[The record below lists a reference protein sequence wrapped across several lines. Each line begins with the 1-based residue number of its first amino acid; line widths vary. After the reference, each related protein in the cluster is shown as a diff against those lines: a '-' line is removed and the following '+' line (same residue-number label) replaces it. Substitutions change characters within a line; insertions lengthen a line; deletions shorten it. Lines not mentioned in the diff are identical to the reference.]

1 MNGVSSPREVKHTDV
16 SGNDPDVTSVTES
29 SRHVAIS
36 SPDRHVTAARRR
48 TLARRPRTREGDHMS
63 NPTTQEAWAALGER
77 LEALGLK
84 LKLHVEQE
92 TGEAG
97 DAATTIKESFER
109 VGDALTHVFE
119 GLDDAITDEAVRD
132 DAKQAGRLLL
142 EAVNTTFS
150 SVADDL
156 RDKIRR

>member
-1 MNGVSSPREVKHTDV
+1 
-16 SGNDPDVTSVTES
+16 
-29 SRHVAIS
+29 
-36 SPDRHVTAARRR
+36 
-48 TLARRPRTREGDHMS
+48 MS
-63 NPTTQEAWAALGER
+63 NSTTQQAWAALGDQ

-84 LKLHVEQE
+84 LQLHVQQE
-92 TGEAG
+92 AGHAG
-97 DAATTIKESFER
+97 DASTTVKESLQQ

-119 GLDDAITDEAVRD
+119 GLDDAVTDEAVRN

-156 RDKIRR
+156 RDTIRR

>member
-1 MNGVSSPREVKHTDV
+1 
-16 SGNDPDVTSVTES
+16 
-29 SRHVAIS
+29 
-36 SPDRHVTAARRR
+36 
-48 TLARRPRTREGDHMS
+48 MS
-63 NPTTQEAWAALGER
+63 NATTQQAWAALGDQ

-84 LKLHVEQE
+84 LQLHVKQE
-92 TGEAG
+92 SGHAGE
-97 DAATTIKESFER
+97 AATTVKESLQQ

-119 GLDDAITDEAVRD
+119 GLDDAITDEAVRN

-156 RDKIRR
+156 RDTIRR

>member
-1 MNGVSSPREVKHTDV
+1 
-16 SGNDPDVTSVTES
+16 
-29 SRHVAIS
+29 
-36 SPDRHVTAARRR
+36 
-48 TLARRPRTREGDHMS
+48 MS
-63 NPTTQEAWAALGER
+63 NPTTQQAWTALGDQ

-92 TGEAG
+92 AGEAS
-97 DAATTIKESFER
+97 DATNTIKESLER
-109 VGDALTHVFE
+109 VGDALTRVFE
-119 GLDDAITDEAVRD
+119 GLDDAITDDAVRA

-142 EAVNTTFS
+142 EAVNTTFG

>member
-1 MNGVSSPREVKHTDV
+1 
-16 SGNDPDVTSVTES
+16 
-29 SRHVAIS
+29 
-36 SPDRHVTAARRR
+36 
-48 TLARRPRTREGDHMS
+48 MS
-63 NPTTQEAWAALGER
+63 NPTTQAAWAALGER

-109 VGDALTHVFE
+109 VGDALTNVFE

>member
-1 MNGVSSPREVKHTDV
+1 
-16 SGNDPDVTSVTES
+16 
-29 SRHVAIS
+29 
-36 SPDRHVTAARRR
+36 
-48 TLARRPRTREGDHMS
+48 MS
-63 NPTTQEAWAALGER
+63 NPTTQAAWAALGER

-97 DAATTIKESFER
+97 EAGDAATTIKESFER
-109 VGDALTHVFE
+109 VGDALTSVFE

>member
-1 MNGVSSPREVKHTDV
+1 
-16 SGNDPDVTSVTES
+16 
-29 SRHVAIS
+29 
-36 SPDRHVTAARRR
+36 
-48 TLARRPRTREGDHMS
+48 MS
-63 NPTTQEAWAALGER
+63 NATTQQAWAALGDQ

-84 LKLHVEQE
+84 LQLHVQQE
-92 TGEAG
+92 TGAAG
-97 DAATTIKESFER
+97 DAATTLKESLQR

-119 GLDDAITDEAVRD
+119 GLDDAITDEAVRND
-132 DAKQAGRLLL
+132 TKQAGRLLL

>member
-1 MNGVSSPREVKHTDV
+1 
-16 SGNDPDVTSVTES
+16 
-29 SRHVAIS
+29 
-36 SPDRHVTAARRR
+36 
-48 TLARRPRTREGDHMS
+48 MS
-63 NPTTQEAWAALGER
+63 NPTTQAAWAALGER

-84 LKLHVEQE
+84 LKLHVDQE

-97 DAATTIKESFER
+97 DAAATIKESFER